1 MNNPRSRAIFLDRDG
16 VLIDD
21 VDLLTRPEQIRIL
34 EGVPEALRR
43 LAEAGFKLIVVSNQS
58 VVARGLLTEPEVENL
73 NRTVEARL
81 LAAGAPALDA
91 FYYCPHHPNAT
102 VPEYRSIC
110 ECRKPQPGLLRRAE
124 RDFGIDLPQSFLI
137 GDRLTDIEAGQRAGC
152 RTVWVQTGKH
162 TAPRIQTAEPLDLKE
177 PIQPDYTC
185 PSLKRAAQWI
195 LETL

>member
-21 VDLLTRPEQIRIL
+21 VDLLTRPDQIRIL

-91 FYYCPHHPNAT
+91 FYYCPHHPNAAA
-102 VPEYRSIC
+102 PEYRLIC

-124 RDFGIDLPQSFLI
+124 RDFGIDLPRSFMV

-162 TAPRIQTAEPLDLKE
+162 TAPRIQTAEPLGMKE

-185 PSLKRAAQWI
+185 PGLKRAAQWI